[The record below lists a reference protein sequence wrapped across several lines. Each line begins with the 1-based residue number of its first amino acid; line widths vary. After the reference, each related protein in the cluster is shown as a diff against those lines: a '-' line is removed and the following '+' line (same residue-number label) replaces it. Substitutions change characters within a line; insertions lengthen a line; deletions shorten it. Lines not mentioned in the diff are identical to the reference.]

1 MQETIRR
8 LEGLANILRRDVVE
22 MIGPNKVGHFGGSC
36 SLAEI
41 AAVLYFHTMRHDP
54 QNPAWP
60 DRDRFLLSKGHAAPI
75 QYAALAEAGY
85 FDRAW
90 LKTLKQLGSPLQGH
104 PDMRKVP
111 GVEANTGSLGQGISI
126 ACGMAAGL
134 RLDGR
139 ESRVFAIL
147 GDGEL
152 AEGQVWEAF
161 MAASRHKLSNLRAII
176 DHNGLQATGTTDQ
189 RFPIAGLLERLRA
202 FGFAVLSADGHDVA
216 SLIAAFEAADKVTD
230 RPTAILAA
238 TVKGKGIPCA
248 ENVVAFHNGMLTEAQ
263 YEETLLALQKA
274 GEAQ

>member
-1 MQETIRR
+1 MQETINR
-8 LEGLANILRRDVVE
+8 LEGVANTLRRNVVE

-41 AAVLYFHTMRHDP
+41 ASVLYFHTMRHDP
-54 QNPAWP
+54 KNPAWP

-90 LKTLKQLGSPLQGH
+90 LKNLKKLGSPLQGH

-139 ESRVFAIL
+139 KSRVFAIL

-176 DHNGLQATGTTDQ
+176 DHNGLQATGTTAE
-189 RFPIAGLLERLRA
+189 RFPIEDLADRLRA
-202 FGFAVLSADGHDVA
+202 FGFAVLSINGHDVA
-216 SLIAAFEAADKVTD
+216 ALLDAFNMADQITD
-230 RPTAILAA
+230 KPTAILAK

-248 ENVVAFHNGMLTEAQ
+248 ENVVAFHNGSMTEAQ
-263 YEETLLALQKA
+263 YEEALLAIEKA
-274 GEAQ
+274 GEAK